1 MSSRTSQRT
10 RPGLVEQ
17 VLPELVT
24 SLAHDLNN
32 QLATMLGKPEL
43 ALILAE
49 EGRYRGAL
57 EEVVGAGHLAKTL
70 ISDLQRLL
78 AWLRSRPED
87 VSSSEVLALAVR
99 LARRKSDQMGV
110 RLESVPGEGALRFAD
125 PARAA
130 LLLWKLVRM
139 LLAVA
144 PPEGGLWRLES
155 RQGPVGWQVSALFS
169 EELREDAATLPVEA
183 RSIPEEPLEAFHTL
197 LAECGGLLSV
207 AGEGHFILDLPLDL

>member
-1 MSSRTSQRT
+1 MSLHTPQIT
-10 RPGLVEQ
+10 GPGLVEQ

-43 ALILAE
+43 ALILADQD
-49 EGRYRGAL
+49 RYRGAL
-57 EEVVGAGHLAKTL
+57 EEVVGAGHVAKSL

-78 AWLRSRPED
+78 AWLRSRPGD

-99 LARRKSDQMGV
+99 LSRRKSDQMGV
-110 RLESVPGEGALRFAD
+110 RLDPVPREGVLRFEDSAKV
-125 PARAA
+125 A

-139 LLAVA
+139 LLVAA

-155 RQGPVGWQVSALFS
+155 RQGPAGWRMDGTFSMESSGGATRSA
-169 EELREDAATLPVEA
+169 AGAG
-183 RSIPEEPLEAFHTL
+183 SIPRELVEEFQGILV
-197 LAECGGLLSV
+197 ECRGGLDF
-207 AGEGHFILDLPLDL
+207 AGEGHFTLDLPLDL